1 MGYATFKCTG
11 CLETYSTR
19 FLWDEDQDSHSVWLS
34 TDAGEL
40 LAHLDSRGTESGEGL
55 CVWCEDDEQPH
66 EADIG
71 MIEDDDG

>member
-1 MGYATFKCTG
+1 MIGYATFKCTG

-19 FLWDEDQDSHSVWLS
+19 FLWDEVISPWRVLDGLL
-34 TDAGEL
+34 GENEPPW
-40 LAHLDSRGTESGEGL
+40 AESQEGL